1 MGSGRIEGMG
11 SCRIEGMSGGR
22 IEGMSSGWN
31 DYRLPQLVVLS
42 GVCHSPEHKEVLRRG
57 DLDIVRAAVDD

>member
-1 MGSGRIEGMG
+1 
-11 SCRIEGMSGGR
+11 MSSGR
-22 IEGMSSGWN
+22 IEGMSSSRIEGICSGRIEGMSTGWN
-31 DYRLPQLVVLS
+31 DYRLPQLVILS